1 VGKTELA
8 KALAQALYGDENALI
23 RIDMSEY
30 MEKFSVSRLVGAPPG
45 YVGYEEGGQLTEAV
59 RRRQYCVVLFDEIEK
74 AHAEVFNLLL
84 QVLDDGRL
92 TDNQG
97 RTVSFR
103 NAILIMTSN
112 IGASL
117 IAETSRSITAD
128 NEERIYQEMRSGVL
142 DILGKSLRPEFLNRI
157 DEIIVFRSLSL
168 ENIKEIVDLQF
179 KEVTRRLAE
188 KDIDASLTDRARDH
202 LASVGFDPAFGARPL
217 KRTIQRL
224 ITQPL
229 ANEMLKGRFKPGD
242 KVKIDV
248 KDDRIVYA

>member
-1 VGKTELA
+1 
-8 KALAQALYGDENALI
+8 
-23 RIDMSEY
+23 M
-30 MEKFSVSRLVGAPPG
+30 
-45 YVGYEEGGQLTEAV
+45 
-59 RRRQYCVVLFDEIEK
+59 
-74 AHAEVFNLLL
+74 FNLLL

-117 IAETSRSITAD
+117 IAETSKSITPE
-128 NEERIYQEMRSGVL
+128 NEEQVYQEMRSGVL
-142 DILGKSLRPEFLNRI
+142 DLLGKSLRPEFLNRI

-168 ENIKEIVDLQF
+168 ENIKDIVKLQF
-179 KEVTRRLAE
+179 KEVAQRLAE
-188 KDIDASLTDRARDH
+188 QDIEASLTDRARDH
-202 LASVGFDPAFGARPL
+202 LARVGFDPAFGARPL

-229 ANEMLKGRFKPGD
+229 ANEMLKGRFRTKH
-242 KVKIDV
+242 KVTVDA
-248 KDDRIVYA
+248 KDDNIVFL